1 MSAVAT
7 PTVSKKARARS
18 PVPTS
23 TERPFRGT
31 ITQERPESDT
41 ALPSS
46 EAKAESAFM
55 EGKAMAALMVREG
68 TERRAMCRSN
78 LNASYRDP
86 GEPQDN
92 FTLPF
97 LRLLQREPHLLP
109 GFTAG
114 LSSLLVEADTSG
126 DIVEATA
133 QASYS
138 ACTEH
143 RDADTYETFDAY
155 SAPSLDEQIST
166 FALEDLSTAP
176 LPSND
181 ISSAPVPRV
190 PGADAAPAVQSTDD
204 VLTEVGGVH
213 DSAKHVLGDWIDSG
227 SRDSAAFGLMTL
239 VDRIEEIIDAADRDA
254 DHSDH
259 LTGLFSTL
267 SVAYLE
273 AAYVGRAVIHWAHE
287 DLSLWAVVHLL
298 DHCKHLVDAH
308 VDALTEAAARKR
320 MSDG

>member
-1 MSAVAT
+1 MNAVAT

-31 ITQERPESDT
+31 IKRECAESDT
-41 ALPSS
+41 ALPSN
-46 EAKAESAFM
+46 EVKAERAFM

-78 LNASYRDP
+78 VNASYRDP

-143 RDADTYETFDAY
+143 RDAETYETFNAY
-155 SAPSLDEQIST
+155 SAPSLDEQIAT

-181 ISSAPVPRV
+181 ISAAPVAKTPS
-190 PGADAAPAVQSTDD
+190 ADASATVRPTDD
-204 VLTEVGGVH
+204 VLLEVGGVH

-227 SRDSAAFGLMTL
+227 SRDSAAFGFMTL
-239 VDRIEEIIDAADRDA
+239 VDRIEELMDAADRDA
-254 DHSDH
+254 DHPAD
-259 LTGLFSTL
+259 LFQSL
-267 SVAYLE
+267 SVAFLE
-273 AAYVGRAVIHWAHE
+273 AAYVGRAVISWAHE
-287 DLSLWAVVHLL
+287 DLTLWAVVHLL
-298 DHCKHLVDAH
+298 DHCKHLVDVH
-308 VDALTEAAARKR
+308 VDALTEARARANQESR
-320 MSDG
+320 HG